1 MDTTDRPLSISTERR
16 GDAAIVR
23 LSGSCSMNVSQRVG
37 DCVKGLAS
45 EGFRVIAVDMSQ
57 VDFVESTTLG
67 LLVAGYLRAR
77 KHNGDVRI
85 VSPAPEIMRL
95 FELTRLEQL
104 FRIYPTVEA
113 AIQ

>member
-1 MDTTDRPLSISTERR
+1 MKITERPLNISTERR

-23 LSGSCSMNVSQRVG
+23 LTGSCSMHVSQRVG
-37 DCVKGLAS
+37 DCVRDLAS
-45 EGFRVIAVDMSQ
+45 EGLRVIAVDMSG

-77 KHNGDVRI
+77 KNNGDVRI
-85 VSPAPEIMRL
+85 VAPAPEIMRL

-104 FRIYPTVEA
+104 FRIFPTVDD